1 MAVACRLRRPGDWRN
16 RRGMVRAALLG
27 LLLAAAPGRAAGP
40 LVIAGGAIAEDNA
53 AVVRA
58 FLDCRPAGA
67 AAIAI
72 VPAASSTPAEA
83 LARTRALFL
92 RHGARPDE
100 IVALRLAVADD
111 PATPEDEAGWARNA
125 GSPAEVEKLAH
136 VGAIW
141 FTGGDQARIMAALV
155 APDGRG
161 TPMLEAIRARHR
173 AGAVVGGTS
182 AGAAIMS
189 DPMLTGGDPV
199 AAVAP
204 GRGDAVTTGRGLGFL
219 RGAMVDQH
227 FDARDRLPRLL
238 AVLADR
244 PQRARL
250 GFGIAE
256 DTALVIDSGKARVAG
271 RGLVTVLDARRAR
284 ILRGRGLEARGLAL
298 HLLAEGDTLALPE
311 GVGP

>member
-1 MAVACRLRRPGDWRN
+1 
-16 RRGMVRAALLG
+16 MVRPALLG
-27 LLLAAAPGRAAGP
+27 LLLLAAAPGPAAGP

-58 FLDCRPAGA
+58 FLDRRPAA
-67 AAIAI
+67 ARAIAI
-72 VPAASSTPAEA
+72 VPAASAAPAEA
-83 LARTRALFL
+83 LARAAAMFL
-92 RHGARPDE
+92 RHGARPEE
-100 IVALRLAVADD
+100 IIALRLAVADD
-111 PATPEDEAGWARNA
+111 PATAEDEAGWARNA
-125 GSPAEVEKLAH
+125 GRPEDVARLAH
-136 VGAIW
+136 AGAIW
-141 FTGGDQARIMAALV
+141 FTGGDQARILAALV
-155 APDGRG
+155 APDGRE

-204 GRGDAVTTGRGLGFL
+204 GRGEAVTTGRGLGFL
-219 RGAMVDQH
+219 RGATVDQH
-227 FDARDRLPRLL
+227 FDARNRLPRLL

-256 DTALVIDSGKARVAG
+256 DTALVIDGGEARVAG
-271 RGLVTVLDARRAR
+271 RGLVTLVDARRAR
-284 ILRGRGLEARGLAL
+284 IRSGGGLEASGLTL
-298 HLLAEGDTLALPE
+298 HVLAEGDRLALPR